1 MRRTILSRGLGDAAR
16 VDVSDRRIV
25 SEVCVTWAPGVYG
38 RRDGRLRA
46 NDRSS
51 LIGCG
56 HWGFAAETPQRLERY
71 MYIFTRSARLAP
83 GNLRDSMS
91 WAVNMTEKV
100 NQISEAKFRLWSTV
114 DSPGVGTL
122 SWATTIEDLEVLE
135 ATNTKLIA
143 DSGYHS
149 LVEQGAK
156 HLSADAL
163 DDNLIRLIVADA
175 DASAKD
181 IQYVSVNRAVL
192 APGHSVRGIEIGIEI
207 AQRAKKAVG
216 RPVSFGAG
224 ATGEYGAVAW
234 IGYYDSVQQLQKAQ
248 EALAADADFAK
259 YLDKEA
265 AQVYLP
271 SGSSVTWYRRVT

>member
-1 MRRTILSRGLGDAAR
+1 
-16 VDVSDRRIV
+16 
-25 SEVCVTWAPGVYG
+25 
-38 RRDGRLRA
+38 
-46 NDRSS
+46 
-51 LIGCG
+51 
-56 HWGFAAETPQRLERY
+56 

-91 WAVNMTEKV
+91 WALSITEKV

-114 DSPGVGTL
+114 NSPGVGTL
-122 SWATTIEDLEVLE
+122 TWATTLEDLEVLE
-135 ATNTKLIA
+135 ATDAKLMA
-143 DSGYHS
+143 DDGYHS

-163 DDNLIRLIVADA
+163 NDGLIRLIVADA
-175 DASAKD
+175 DASASES
-181 IQYVSVNRAVL
+181 QFVSVNQAVL
-192 APGHSVRGIEIGIEI
+192 APGHSVRGIEVGVEI

-216 RPVSFGAG
+216 RPVSFGAS

-234 IGYYDSVQQLQKAQ
+234 IGYYGSVQQLQKAQ

-265 AQVYLP
+265 GQVYLP
-271 SGSSVTWYRRVT
+271 TRSSVTWYRRVN